1 MARLGKIFYPAVVA
15 AGFAGLGSVKLG
27 RNHRFFTSIGEPLGE
42 GDRISPGAG
51 EVITAA
57 VGKPPDHDAEM
68 GRMRY
73 RDVSRLEDPIMEIDR
88 HARRKYLRRLLAFDT
103 ENDAAV
109 ADIDDGCR
117 ALESFRKFHARVFAG
132 GPWFDDQPLL
142 GPRPD
147 NRFAGGFNDPRRKR
161 QR

>member
-1 MARLGKIFYPAVVA
+1 MPSTPHRASEAGPDGGRKLARLGKIFYPAVVA

-73 RDVSRLEDPIMEIDR
+73 
-88 HARRKYLRRLLAFDT
+88 
-103 ENDAAV
+103 
-109 ADIDDGCR
+109 G
-117 ALESFRKFHARVFAG
+117 
-132 GPWFDDQPLL
+132 
-142 GPRPD
+142 
-147 NRFAGGFNDPRRKR
+147 GGF
-161 QR
+161 